1 MTTTSPGPGRS
12 AAPPQRERSRPREHP
27 WLVALGR
34 LLDRPLASYQLV
46 LGATALLLAL
56 GLVMVLSAS
65 SVTSYTEQNNSYAI
79 FSKQAI
85 WVAIGLPA
93 AWLVSR
99 MPVGLIRALAWPS
112 LLLSIVLIA
121 LTYVPGLGVSVNG
134 NQNWLAL
141 GPLTIQPS
149 EVAKLA
155 IVLWSADVYARKDR
169 LLDDWRHL
177 LIPVIPVTLVVALLV
192 VGQHD
197 LGTALV
203 LFAIILGTLWVVG
216 APLRLFTGALL
227 AAAGVVA
234 FLASTDRERV
244 ERITTFLD
252 PFSDLQGGGW
262 QAAHGFFAL
271 ASGQFFG
278 VGIGASRQ
286 KWGTLPAAHT
296 DFIFAVIGEELGLFG
311 TLVVLS
317 LFGLLAFAGF
327 RIATR
332 TTLPFV
338 RYAAAGITVWLLAQ
352 ALINLGMVLGFL
364 PVIGIPLP
372 LVSYGGSALL
382 PTLVALG
389 MLLAF
394 ATTEP
399 GARAA
404 LAVRRQRRGRR
415 IGASIGAGV
424 GAVASVPGRVRDRR
438 AHRRR
443 PVDR

>member
-1 MTTTSPGPGRS
+1 MTTTSPGPGRP
-12 AAPPQRERSRPREHP
+12 AAPPRRERGHPREHP
-27 WLVALGR
+27 WLVTLGR

-112 LLLSIVLIA
+112 LLLSIVLIG

-141 GPLTIQPS
+141 GPLTVQPS

-192 VGQHD
+192 VGQRD

-216 APLRLFTGALL
+216 APLRLFVGALL

-415 IGASIGAGV
+415 IGAGIGVGV

-438 AHRRR
+438 VRRRR
-443 PVDR
+443 PVGR

>member
-1 MTTTSPGPGRS
+1 MSITSPGRKSRATGS
-12 AAPPQRERSRPREHP
+12 TAAQSPAAQSPTAQPPAVEERHP
-27 WLVALGR
+27 WIATLRV
-34 LLDRPLASYQLV
+34 LLDRPLTSYQLV
-46 LGATALLLAL
+46 LGVTTLLLSL

-65 SVTSYTEQNNSYAI
+65 SVTSLTATNNPYAI
-79 FSKQAI
+79 FTKQAM

-99 MPVGLIRALAWPS
+99 LPVRVIRAFAWPG
-112 LLLSIVLIA
+112 LLVSIVLIG
-121 LTYVPGLGVSVNG
+121 LTYVPGLGISVNG
-134 NQNWLAL
+134 NQNWVAL
-141 GPLTIQPS
+141 GPVTIQPS

-155 IVLWSADVYARKDR
+155 IVLWSADVYARKGR

-177 LIPVIPVTLVVALLV
+177 LVPVIPVTLLVALLV
-192 VGQHD
+192 VGQQD

-216 APLRLFTGALL
+216 APLRLFVGAFL
-227 AAAGVVA
+227 AAVGVVA

-317 LFGLLAFAGF
+317 LFGLLAFTGF
-327 RIATR
+327 RIAMR
-332 TTLPFV
+332 TTEPFV

-382 PTLVALG
+382 PTLMSLG
-389 MLLAF
+389 MLSAF

-399 GARAA
+399 GAKDALRA
-404 LAVRRQRRGRR
+404 RRRHRGRQV
-415 IGASIGAGV
+415 GV
-424 GAVASVPGRVRDRR
+424 RVRSG
-438 AHRRR
+438 ATALGRRR
-443 PVDR
+443 R

>member
-1 MTTTSPGPGRS
+1 MAITS
-12 AAPPQRERSRPREHP
+12 ERPRRTGSARRGAGAGTADAP
-27 WLVALGR
+27 SGWLAALRG
-34 LLDRPLASYQLV
+34 LLDRPLTSYQLV
-46 LGATALLLAL
+46 LGTSALLLSL

-65 SVTSYTEQNNSYAI
+65 SVTSYTTEGNSYAI
-79 FSKQAI
+79 FGKQAL

-99 MPVGLIRALAWPS
+99 MPVRVIRGFAWPALVVS
-112 LLLSIVLIA
+112 VALIG

-134 NQNWLAL
+134 NQNWIAV

-177 LIPVIPVTLVVALLV
+177 LVPVVPVTVLVALMV
-192 VGQHD
+192 VGQRD

-216 APLRLFTGALL
+216 APLRLFVGALL
-227 AAAGVVA
+227 AAVGVVA
-234 FLASTDRERV
+234 YLASTDPERV

-286 KWGTLPAAHT
+286 KWGALPAAHT
-296 DFIFAVIGEELGLFG
+296 DFIFAVVGEELGLFG
-311 TLVVLS
+311 TLVVVL
-317 LFGLLAFAGF
+317 LFALLAYAGF
-327 RIATR
+327 RIAMRTR
-332 TTLPFV
+332 EPFV
-338 RYAAAGITVWLLAQ
+338 RYAAAGTTLWLLSQ
-352 ALINLGMVLGFL
+352 ALINLGMVLGLL

-394 ATTEP
+394 ASTEP

-404 LAVRRQRRGRR
+404 LRARRRRRGHRLGAGLGAGLGAVAALPRRAWTRRGRVSR
-415 IGASIGAGV
+415 
-424 GAVASVPGRVRDRR
+424 
-438 AHRRR
+438 
-443 PVDR
+443 

>member
-1 MTTTSPGPGRS
+1 MTTTSPGRT
-12 AAPPQRERSRPREHP
+12 ARREHG
-27 WLVALGR
+27 WWASAGR
-34 LLDRPLASYQLV
+34 LLDRPLTSYQLV
-46 LGATALLLAL
+46 LGVTALLLSL
-56 GLVMVLSAS
+56 GLVMVLSSS
-65 SVTSYTEQNNSYAI
+65 SVTSYTATGNSYTI
-79 FSKQAI
+79 FTKQAM
-85 WVAIGLPA
+85 WVAIGLPT

-99 MPVGLIRALAWPS
+99 MPVRWIRRLAWPA
-112 LLLSIVLIA
+112 LVLSVVLIG

-149 EVAKLA
+149 EVSKLA
-155 IVLWSADVYARKDR
+155 IVLWSADVYARKDK
-169 LLDDWRHL
+169 LLGDWRHL
-177 LIPVIPVTLVVALLV
+177 LVPVVPMTVLVALLV
-192 VGQHD
+192 VGQRD

-216 APLRLFTGALL
+216 APLRLFVGALL
-227 AAAGVVA
+227 AALGGVAYLAG
-234 FLASTDRERV
+234 TDPERMG
-244 ERITTFLD
+244 RITTFLD
-252 PFSDLQGGGW
+252 PFSDFQGGGW
-262 QAAHGFFAL
+262 QAAHGLFAL

-286 KWGTLPAAHT
+286 KWGALPAAHT
-296 DFIFAVIGEELGLFG
+296 DFVFAVIGEELGLFG
-311 TLVVLS
+311 TLVVLA
-317 LFGLLAFAGF
+317 LFGLLAFTGF
-327 RIATR
+327 RIAMRTR
-332 TTLPFV
+332 EPFV

-382 PTLVALG
+382 PTLVSLG

-404 LAVRRQRRGRR
+404 LRARRRSRGHRVGSGIGTG
-415 IGASIGAGV
+415 IGAVSRA
-424 GAVASVPGRVRDRR
+424 PGRLRERRKVR
-438 AHRRR
+438 
-443 PVDR
+443 

>member
-1 MTTTSPGPGRS
+1 
-12 AAPPQRERSRPREHP
+12 
-27 WLVALGR
+27 
-34 LLDRPLASYQLV
+34 
-46 LGATALLLAL
+46 
-56 GLVMVLSAS
+56 VMVLSAS
-65 SVTSYTEQNNSYAI
+65 SVTSFEATGSSYSI
-79 FSKQAI
+79 FLKQAV
-85 WVAIGLPA
+85 WVGVGLPVA
-93 AWLVSR
+93 YLVSR
-99 MPVGLIRALAWPS
+99 LPVGVIRAFAWPA
-112 LLLSIVLIA
+112 LMVSIVLVG
-121 LTYVPGLGVSVNG
+121 LTYVPGLGIDVNG
-134 NQNWLAL
+134 NRNWIAV
-141 GPLTIQPS
+141 GPLVIQPS

-155 IVLWSADVYARKDR
+155 VVMWSADVYARKER

-177 LIPVIPVTLVVALLV
+177 MIPVVPGTLLVALLV
-192 VGQHD
+192 VGQRD

-203 LFAIILGTLWVVG
+203 LFAIILGMLWMVG
-216 APLRLFTGALL
+216 APLRLFVGALL
-227 AAAGVVA
+227 AASGVVA
-234 FLASTDRERV
+234 YLAGTDSERM

-252 PFSDLQGGGW
+252 PFSDLHGGGW

-311 TLVVLS
+311 TLVVLA
-317 LFGLLAFAGF
+317 LFGLLAYTGF

-332 TTLPFV
+332 TTEPFV
-338 RYAAAGITVWLLAQ
+338 RYASAGITLWLLAQ

-382 PTLVALG
+382 PTLIALG

-404 LAVRRQRRGRR
+404 LRAQRRHRRLRLPRRRGTHARGGRR
-415 IGASIGAGV
+415 
-424 GAVASVPGRVRDRR
+424 
-438 AHRRR
+438 
-443 PVDR
+443 

>member
-1 MTTTSPGPGRS
+1 MAITSPGRRAGPGSTSGTRS
-12 AAPPQRERSRPREHP
+12 SGTRPWGTPPSEDRYP
-27 WLVALGR
+27 WIASLRV
-34 LLDRPLASYQLV
+34 LLDRPLTSYQLV
-46 LGATALLLAL
+46 LGVTALLLSL

-65 SVTSYTEQNNSYAI
+65 SVTSLTTTGNSYAI
-79 FSKQAI
+79 FTKQAT
-85 WVAIGLPA
+85 WVAIGLPT
-93 AWLVSR
+93 AWVVSR
-99 MPVGLIRALAWPS
+99 LPVGLIRGFAWPG
-112 LLLSIVLIA
+112 LLLSICLIA
-121 LTYVPGLGVSVNG
+121 LTYVPTLGISVNG

-169 LLDDWRHL
+169 LLGDWRHL
-177 LIPVIPVTLVVALLV
+177 LVPVMPVTIVVALLV
-192 VGQHD
+192 VGQQD

-216 APLRLFTGALL
+216 APLRLFVGAML
-227 AAAGVVA
+227 AAVGVVA
-234 FLASTDRERV
+234 YLASTDRERV

-286 KWGTLPAAHT
+286 KWGALPAAHT

-317 LFGLLAFAGF
+317 LFGLLAFTGF
-327 RIATR
+327 RIAMR
-332 TTLPFV
+332 TTEPFV
-338 RYAAAGITVWLLAQ
+338 RYAAAGITVWLLSQ

-382 PTLVALG
+382 PTLASLG

-394 ATTEP
+394 STTEP

-404 LAVRRQRRGRR
+404 LRARRRHRGAQVGARVRSGF
-415 IGASIGAGV
+415 
-424 GAVASVPGRVRDRR
+424 GAVARIRR
-438 AHRRR
+438 
-443 PVDR
+443 

>member
-1 MTTTSPGPGRS
+1 MSTATRDRSSRSGAGWPGS
-12 AAPPQRERSRPREHP
+12 
-27 WLVALGR
+27 LGR
-34 LLDRPLASYQLV
+34 TLDRPLTSYHLV

-65 SVTSYTEQNNSYAI
+65 SVTAYEATGSSYSI
-79 FSKQAI
+79 FAKQAV
-85 WVAIGLPA
+85 WVGVGLPA

-99 MPVGLIRALAWPS
+99 MPVAVIRAFAWPA
-112 LLLSIVLIA
+112 LVVSIVLVG
-121 LTYVPGLGVSVNG
+121 LTYVPGLGIDVNG
-134 NQNWLAL
+134 NRNWIAV
-141 GPLTIQPS
+141 GPLVVQPS
-149 EVAKLA
+149 EIAKLA
-155 IVLWSADVYARKDR
+155 VVMWSADVYARKDR

-177 LIPVIPVTLVVALLV
+177 LVPVVPGTLLVALLV
-192 VGQHD
+192 VGQRD

-203 LFAIILGTLWVVG
+203 LFAIILGMLWMVG
-216 APLRLFTGALL
+216 APLRLFVGALL
-227 AAAGVVA
+227 TASGVVA
-234 FLASTDRERV
+234 YLAGTDPERM

-252 PFSDLQGGGW
+252 PFSDMHGGGW

-311 TLVVLS
+311 TLVVLG
-317 LFGLLAFAGF
+317 LFGLLAYTGF

-332 TTLPFV
+332 TREPFV
-338 RYAAAGITVWLLAQ
+338 RYAAAGITLWLLAQ
-352 ALINLGMVLGFL
+352 AMINLGMVLGFL

-399 GARAA
+399 GARTA
-404 LAVRRQRRGRR
+404 LAAQRRRRRERLAVATGRR
-415 IGASIGAGV
+415 SR
-424 GAVASVPGRVRDRR
+424 SGRTRSRTSTR
-438 AHRRR
+438 LRLPRRR
-443 PVDR
+443 R